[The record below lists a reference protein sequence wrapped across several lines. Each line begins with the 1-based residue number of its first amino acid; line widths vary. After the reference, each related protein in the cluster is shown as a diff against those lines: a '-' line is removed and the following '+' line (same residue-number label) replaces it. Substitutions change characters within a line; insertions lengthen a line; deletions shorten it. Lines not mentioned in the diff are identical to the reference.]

1 VNRNGGN
8 RMVGQLTHVLL
19 LDDEPAIC
27 KALSIALTR
36 AGFRVST
43 ALSAETA
50 MSIVRAEHVD
60 VMVVDLRIPDM
71 RGDAFFEL
79 ASATQAHLR
88 ARTLFT
94 TGDITERA
102 QELIEACRCPML
114 RKPFDLKELIDW
126 VKGVQ
131 PKSKDQTA

>member
-1 VNRNGGN
+1 
-8 RMVGQLTHVLL
+8 MVGQLTHVLL
-19 LDDEPAIC
+19 VDDEPAIC
-27 KALSIALTR
+27 KALSLALTR
-36 AGFRVST
+36 AGFRCST
-43 ALSAETA
+43 ALSGETA

-60 VMVVDLRIPDM
+60 VLVLDLRIPDM

-79 ASATQAHLR
+79 ASAIQPHLR

-114 RKPFDLKELIDW
+114 RKPFDLKDLIDW

-131 PKSKDQTA
+131 PKQKDQTA

>member
-1 VNRNGGN
+1 
-8 RMVGQLTHVLL
+8 MVGQLTHVLL
-19 LDDEPAIC
+19 VDDEPAIC
-27 KALSIALTR
+27 KALSLALNR

-43 ALSAETA
+43 ALSGETA
-50 MSIVRAEHVD
+50 MSMVRAEHVD
-60 VMVVDLRIPDM
+60 VLVVDLRIPDM
-71 RGDAFFEL
+71 RGDTLFEL
-79 ASATQAHLR
+79 AAGMQPHLR
-88 ARTLFT
+88 SRTLFT